1 MSTYIMSD
9 IHGSSKRFY
18 EMLKLI
24 QIDWSKDYLYINGD
38 IVDRGKDSLKLFYE
52 ILEIKKQH
60 GDHIVI
66 IKGNH
71 ELFID
76 YYLSGYLPE
85 NLYSSFGGKDTIR
98 ELKALDYARKKE
110 LIEIIRKL
118 PVYKE
123 IISPVRGDM
132 IIVHSGLHEDHI
144 VKNVDDSINVIES
157 IESAL
162 RRDEYEYLISGY
174 LQYDAPAWITKG
186 LDKVM
191 CVGHVPTMYLPDIQ
205 APVICMKSGGKVI
218 MTDCGAGHPGGRLG
232 CIRLEDEKLFYVE

>member
-9 IHGSSKRFY
+9 IHGNSRRFY

-24 QIDWSKDYLYINGD
+24 QIDLSKDYLYINGD

-52 ILEIKKQH
+52 IIEMQKHH

-66 IKGNH
+66 LKGNH

-85 NLYSSFGGKDTIR
+85 NRYASFGGKDTIR
-98 ELKALDYARKKE
+98 ELKALDYGRKKE
-110 LIEIIRKL
+110 LIKIIRKL

-123 IISPVRGDM
+123 ITSPVRGNM
-132 IIVHSGLHEDHI
+132 VIVHSGLHAEHI
-144 VKNVDDSINVIES
+144 VKNDDGLINVIES

-162 RRDEYEYLISGY
+162 RWDEYQFLISGY
-174 LQYDAPAWITKG
+174 LQDEAPAWVTKG
-186 LDKVM
+186 LDKVL
-191 CVGHVPTMYLPDIQ
+191 CVGHVPTMYLPDVQ
-205 APVICMKSGGKVI
+205 DPVICMKNGRKVI

-232 CIRLEDEKLFYVE
+232 CIRIEDEGLIYVN

>member
-52 ILEIKKQH
+52 ILEMKKKH
-60 GDHIVI
+60 G
-66 IKGNH
+66 
-71 ELFID
+71 
-76 YYLSGYLPE
+76 
-85 NLYSSFGGKDTIR
+85 
-98 ELKALDYARKKE
+98 
-110 LIEIIRKL
+110 
-118 PVYKE
+118 
-123 IISPVRGDM
+123 
-132 IIVHSGLHEDHI
+132 DHI

-186 LDKVM
+186 LEKVM